1 MANEILLQNAIY
13 GKMGNALQI
22 KQVNI
27 FLNKNQLT
35 IDINWRNRNALLP
48 QSWFRLVG
56 FNFVVF
62 DAAKKRRKTTE
73 MEI

>member
-1 MANEILLQNAIY
+1 MEI
-13 GKMGNALQI
+13 ALQR
-22 KQVNI
+22 KQENI
-27 FLNKNQLT
+27 FGNKNQLT

-56 FNFVVF
+56 FYSIWSLL
-62 DAAKKRRKTTE
+62 KKRWEETTE

>member
-1 MANEILLQNAIY
+1 MEI
-13 GKMGNALQI
+13 ALQR
-22 KQVNI
+22 KQENI
-27 FLNKNQLT
+27 FGNKNQLT

-56 FNFVVF
+56 FYSIWSLLE
-62 DAAKKRRKTTE
+62 KRWEETTE